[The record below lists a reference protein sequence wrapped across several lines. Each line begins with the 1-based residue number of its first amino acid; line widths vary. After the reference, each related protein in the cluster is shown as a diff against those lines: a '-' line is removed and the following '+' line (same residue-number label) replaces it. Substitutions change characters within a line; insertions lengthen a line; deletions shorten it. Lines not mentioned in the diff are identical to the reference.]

1 MLPQIACEVDWAATA
16 SVVRDVIVSIATMFT
31 AFVAYKG
38 ISKWRSEESGK
49 ADFELSRR
57 IGKVIFRM
65 RDVLK
70 NARAPF
76 VIASEFPDGYDPLF
90 ATASQK
96 ASAWAH
102 VFNERWKPVRDC
114 AIEIQTL
121 RNEAEALWG
130 NPIIPILDRLLG
142 LVNTFRVAI
151 GAHISNEHA
160 GGQHFGK
167 NPEFGKRINTQLF
180 DMGNEITAVGTEGAP
195 NAFTTDLEMAVA
207 DAATYLRTKLP
218 QPA

>member
-1 MLPQIACEVDWAATA
+1 MLPQIACHMDWPATA
-16 SVVRDVIVSIATMFT
+16 SVIRDVIVSIATMFT

-65 RDVLK
+65 RDVMR

-76 VIASEFPDGYDPLF
+76 VAASEFPDGYNPSNSTNADR
-90 ATASQK
+90 

-102 VFNERWKPVRDC
+102 VFNERWAPVRDC
-114 AIEIQTL
+114 AIEIQSL

-130 NPIIPILDRLLG
+130 NDIIPMLSKILILT
-142 LVNTFRVAI
+142 NTLRIAM
-151 GAHISNEHA
+151 GAHIQNESA
-160 GGQHFGK
+160 GGQLFTRTPDYGK
-167 NPEFGKRINTQLF
+167 KIESELF
-180 DMGNEITAVGTEGAP
+180 DTGNEIEVDSTGGAP
-195 NAFTTDLEMAVA
+195 NAFTADLEAAVTE
-207 DAATYLRTKLP
+207 AAAYLRTKLP